1 MAWRRGALPTR
12 SREIRVTPGVEIKGA
27 VHAREMPRLR
37 HVFLDNLFGNI
48 NHRERHEMLEGV
60 RASVQRGSMHR
71 RTSCFLFFIRALA
84 GGTRGASTRP
94 TNRRLVD
101 SLARMTRSIPLRF
114 RVVLFPVTSHN

>member
-1 MAWRRGALPTR
+1 MAWRRGALPPR

-60 RASVQRGSMHR
+60 AGERSEGVDARANVMLPVLYPRSRRRNRAAHR
-71 RTSCFLFFIRALA
+71 H
-84 GGTRGASTRP
+84 G
-94 TNRRLVD
+94 RRIAD
-101 SLARMTRSIPLRF
+101 
-114 RVVLFPVTSHN
+114 